1 SDYYGVMMPGWN
13 RKYAR
18 ARYRESKWH
27 VMGMYPP
34 EYLADADSQLASA
47 ERRTKDPDVKAR
59 LHLLRIEFDYLRGLS
74 RIFHLH
80 SAWLL
85 NRAPEYLNPLV
96 DAIDEWHAELRR
108 LSGEDGRSAFKP
120 LDDWPEM
127 RPFNG
132 HHYSHAALLGDAYQ
146 QQWRKACINWDTAA
160 IRAGILTAERR
171 LPVSAVAEEPG
182 LDAAAWEQ
190 APEQVLR
197 VRGDMPFTNVRT
209 TFRALRDAEN
219 LYVRLEC
226 LFPSKHPE
234 DLFAAGRDGN
244 VFKED
249 HVELGIQPPGAA
261 GKVFRLAANP
271 AQDSCYDAVLTPAA
285 RNRTS
290 EDKAWNGD
298 WSFAFKLNIEKGRWN
313 QSGRIYTAWFKIPFA
328 DLGATPPAAGEVWG
342 FNVLRD
348 RAGQRMLWNDGPG
361 AADPA
366 SLGQLAF

>member
-1 SDYYGVMMPGWN
+1 
-13 RKYAR
+13 
-18 ARYRESKWH
+18 
-27 VMGMYPP
+27 MGMYPP
-34 EYLADADSQLASA
+34 EYCADADSQLASA
-47 ERRTKDPDVKAR
+47 ERRAKDPDVRAR
-59 LHLLRIEFDYLRGLS
+59 LHLLRIEFDYLRNLS

-80 SAWLL
+80 SAWILH
-85 NRAPEYLNPLV
+85 RSPEYLNPLV
-96 DAIDEWHAELRR
+96 DAIDGWHAELRR
-108 LSGEDGRSAFKP
+108 LSGENERSAFKP

-132 HHYSHAALLGDAYQ
+132 HHYSHAALAGDAYQ

-160 IRAGILTAERR
+160 IRAGILEAERR
-171 LPVSAVAEEPG
+171 LPVPAVAEEPG
-182 LDAAAWEQ
+182 LDAAAWAQ

-197 VRGDMPFTNVRT
+197 VRGDMPFANVRT
-209 TFRALRDAEN
+209 TFRVLRDTEH

-226 LFPSKHPE
+226 LYPSKHPE

-249 HVELGIQPPGAA
+249 HVELGIQPPGAD

-271 AQDSCYDAVLTPAA
+271 AQDSCYDAVLIPAA

-298 WSFAFKLNIEKGRWN
+298 WSFAFKLNSEKGRWN
-313 QSGRIYTAWFKIPFA
+313 QAGRIYTAWFKIPFA
-328 DLGATPPAAGEVWG
+328 DLGVAAPAAGEVWG
-342 FNVLRD
+342 FNALRD
-348 RAGQRMLWNDGPG
+348 RIGQRMLWSDGPG

-366 SLGQLAF
+366 SLGQLAI